1 MQYNQM
7 YARLRANNPDYE
19 PALERRKEAE
29 RQRNMAILRYMVDYY
44 GAKGWILPSEP
55 LISRYSSESKELN
68 GRCSEI
74 GRLQDELR
82 MLRKLRGEL
91 NERLLRAEFD
101 LPDGE

>member
-1 MQYNQM
+1 M
-7 YARLRANNPDYE
+7 RA
-19 PALERRKEAE
+19 
-29 RQRNMAILRYMVDYY
+29 
-44 GAKGWILPSEP
+44 
-55 LISRYSSESKELN
+55 LN
-68 GRCSEI
+68 GRCPEI